1 MKHRHVILNL
11 SLILVLASLL
21 LLTACVSRSTARS
34 VSNVT
39 RTLNDASDTETFTL
53 DVSPVADS
61 VDLQMRCN
69 LTSGTVH
76 WTLTDPQGDVR
87 WEETGT
93 RKEQASRHFQTIAG
107 EWVLD
112 VTTETAN
119 GKYSMEWE
127 AIGTE
132 LGSKR

>member
-93 RKEQASRHFQTIAG
+93 RKEQASRQFRTIAG
-107 EWVLD
+107 EWTLD
-112 VTTETAN
+112 VTAESAN
-119 GKYSMEWE
+119 GKYSVEWE
-127 AIGTE
+127 AIGTN
-132 LGSKR
+132 LGRKR